1 MIIWL
6 ASYPKA
12 GNTIVRSLIA
22 SYFFSRDGIFDF
34 DLLNNIRQFPDISL
48 FKKLE
53 IDMTMKKKL

>member
-1 MIIWL
+1 MIIWI

-22 SYFFSRDGIFDF
+22 SYFFSRDGVFDF

-48 FKKLE
+48 LKNWKL
-53 IDMTMKKKL
+53 I